1 MPSDVLVVTPWY
13 PTAERRFYGGFVT
26 GWVNALQLAGVSPQ
40 VLHLDNVPGA
50 PAVEVTEGTTTGG
63 APMTHVVVPQPAG
76 ASRADMARVQADALR
91 RLWPERWAAVKTVHG
106 HVGMPTGWALATTI
120 PDDVRLVFTEHAS
133 YLNQIFRLPETA
145 AMYAEAVAR
154 ANAVL
159 AVSERMAETL
169 RKAVP
174 EHAGRIGALGNPV
187 AFDRLP
193 LVGERQPGLR
203 RWLYLGNLL
212 EAKGVLRVVEAFAR
226 ANETGA
232 DGGAGAGELTLSI
245 VGDGPLRDT
254 LIERAAALGVAD
266 KVTVRPGVPPED
278 VPEIYAAHDVLV
290 HLSSFETFGM
300 TVVEAV
306 GSGLPTIVTKCG
318 GPEDTVLHAT
328 DLGAAQLIE
337 VTNDP
342 APVVDAWTRLVRRQG
357 SVDWQ
362 TVRTLLEHR
371 FAPRQ
376 VGTAVLDHLG
386 LAAGE
391 HVNVPLALKVLTL
404 DKGTA
409 RQAAPTA
416 ALATDLGLRVSVATL
431 PQGAGVRRMPARLR
445 FGRNPRALASAARA
459 AVLAEPVDLVAV
471 DQYVG
476 AALVGRRDG
485 LPPVV
490 SMNNRARLWQAIAT
504 AIARERGEDTGVAS

>member
-1 MPSDVLVVTPWY
+1 LPSDVLVVTPWY

-26 GWVNALQLAGVSPQ
+26 GWVNALQLAGATPE
-40 VLHLDNVPGA
+40 VLHLDNVPDA
-50 PAVEVTEGTTTGG
+50 PAVQVTESTTVGG
-63 APMTHVVVPQPAG
+63 ARLTHVVVPQPAR
-76 ASRADMARVQADALR
+76 ASRAEMARVQADALR
-91 RLWPERWAAVKTVHG
+91 TLLPQRWPGLKVVHG
-106 HVGMPTGWALATTI
+106 HVGMPTGWALATTL
-120 PDDVRLVFTEHAS
+120 PAGVRLVLTEHAS

-145 AMYAEAVAR
+145 GMYAEAVAR
-154 ANAVL
+154 ASAVL
-159 AVSERMAETL
+159 AVSERMADTL
-169 RKAVP
+169 RGAMP
-174 EHAGRIGALGNPV
+174 AHADRISALGNPV

-193 LVGERQPGLR
+193 LLGERQPGLR

-212 EAKGVLRVVEAFAR
+212 EAKGVLRLIEAFAR
-226 ANETGA
+226 ADATPA
-232 DGGAGAGELTLSI
+232 GAGALTLSV
-245 VGDGPLRDT
+245 VGDGPARDAV
-254 LIERAAALGVAD
+254 IARAAELGVAE
-266 KVTVRPGVPPED
+266 KVTVSPGVPPNE
-278 VPEIYAAHDVLV
+278 VPAIYAAHDVLV

-306 GSGLPTIVTKCG
+306 ASGLPTVVTKCG

-328 DLGAAQLIE
+328 DLSAAQLVE

-342 APVVDAWTRLVRRQG
+342 APVVDAWLRLVRRSG
-357 SVDWQ
+357 SVDWR

-376 VGTAVLDHLG
+376 VGTALLDHLG

-391 HVNVPLALKVLTL
+391 HVDVPLSLKVLTL
-404 DKGTA
+404 DHGTA

-416 ALATDLGLRVSVATL
+416 ALATDLGLRVSVSTL
-431 PQGAGVRRMPARLR
+431 PQGAGARRLPARLR
-445 FGRNPRALASAARA
+445 FGRNPRALAAAARA

-476 AALVGRRDG
+476 AALVGRREG

-490 SMNNRARLWQAIAT
+490 SMNNRARLWQAIANV
-504 AIARERGEDTGVAS
+504 IAGDRREAEMVS

>member
-1 MPSDVLVVTPWY
+1 VPSDVLVVTPWY

-26 GWVNALQLAGVSPQ
+26 GWVNALQVAGANPE
-40 VLHLDNVPGA
+40 VLHLDNVVDA
-50 PAVEVTEGTTTGG
+50 PSVEVTESTTVGG
-63 APMTHVVVPQPAG
+63 AKLTHVVVPQPAG

-91 RLWPERWAAVKTVHG
+91 ELWPQRWPDVRVVHG
-106 HVGMPTGWALATTI
+106 HVGMPTGWALARTL
-120 PDDVRLVFTEHAS
+120 PAEVRLVLTEHAS

-145 AMYAEAVAR
+145 TMYADAVAR
-154 ANAVL
+154 AGAVL
-159 AVSERMAETL
+159 AVSERMAGTL
-169 RKAVP
+169 RTAVP
-174 EHAGRIGALGNPV
+174 AYAHRIGTLGNPV
-187 AFDRLP
+187 TFDRLP
-193 LVGERQPGLR
+193 LLGERQPGLR

-212 EAKGVLRVVEAFAR
+212 EAKGVLRVVDAFAR
-226 ANETGA
+226 AGETTNPPTS
-232 DGGAGAGELTLSI
+232 LTI
-245 VGDGPLRDT
+245 VGDGQLRDA
-254 LIERAAALGVAD
+254 LIERAASLGIAD

-278 VPEIYAAHDVLV
+278 VPEIYAEHDLLV

-306 GSGLPTIVTKCG
+306 ASGLPTIVTKCG

-328 DLGAAQLIE
+328 DLGAAQLVD

-342 APVVDAWTRLVRRQG
+342 APVVQAWQRLAGRAG
-357 SVDWQ
+357 TVDWR

-376 VGTAVLDHLG
+376 VGAAMLDHLG
-386 LAAGE
+386 LAADE
-391 HVNVPLALKVLTL
+391 QHSVPLALKVLAL
-404 DKGTA
+404 DHGTA

-431 PQGAGVRRMPARLR
+431 PQGDGVRRLPARLR
-445 FGRNPRALASAARA
+445 YGRNPRALAAAARA
-459 AVLAEPVDLVAV
+459 AALSEPVDLIAV

-476 AALVGRRDG
+476 AALVGRNDG

-490 SMNNRARLWQAIAT
+490 SMNNRARLWRAIAD
-504 AIARERGEDTGVAS
+504 AIGRSA

>member
-1 MPSDVLVVTPWY
+1 VPSDVLVVTPWY

-26 GWVNALQLAGVSPQ
+26 GWVNALQLAGASPE
-40 VLHLDNVPGA
+40 VLHLDNVVDA
-50 PAVEVTEGTTTGG
+50 AAVEVTESTTVGG
-63 APMTHVVVPQPAG
+63 AKLTHVVVPQPAK

-91 RLWPERWAAVKTVHG
+91 TLLPQRWPDVKVVHG
-106 HVGMPTGWALATTI
+106 HVGMPTGWALATAL
-120 PDDVRLVFTEHAS
+120 PADVRLVLTEHAS
-133 YLNQIFRLPETA
+133 YLNQIFRLPKAA

-154 ANAVL
+154 AGAVL
-159 AVSERMAETL
+159 AVSERMADTL
-169 RKAVP
+169 RGAVP
-174 EHAGRIGALGNPV
+174 AHAGKIGALGNPV

-193 LVGERQPGLR
+193 LLGERQPGLK

-212 EAKGVLRVVEAFAR
+212 EAKGVLRLVDAFAR
-226 ANETGA
+226 ANETPA
-232 DGGAGAGELTLSI
+232 AGGALTLTI
-245 VGDGPLRDT
+245 VGDGVARDAV
-254 LIERAAALGVAD
+254 IERAAELGVAE
-266 KVTVRPGVPPED
+266 KVTVRPGVPPAD

-306 GSGLPTIVTKCG
+306 ASGLPTVVTKCG

-328 DLGAAQLIE
+328 DLGAAQLVE

-342 APVVDAWTRLVRRQG
+342 APVVDAWLRLVRRTG
-357 SVDWQ
+357 SVDWR

-376 VGTAVLDHLG
+376 VGAALLDHLG
-386 LAAGE
+386 LAADD
-391 HVNVPLALKVLTL
+391 HVQVPLALKVLTL
-404 DKGTA
+404 DHGTA
-409 RQAAPTA
+409 RQAGPTA

-431 PQGAGVRRMPARLR
+431 PQGDGVRRLPARLR
-445 FGRNPRALASAARA
+445 FGRNPRALAAAARA
-459 AVLAEPVDLVAV
+459 AVLSEPVDLVAV

-490 SMNNRARLWQAIAT
+490 SMNNRARLWQAIAD
-504 AIARERGEDTGVAS
+504 AIGRAS